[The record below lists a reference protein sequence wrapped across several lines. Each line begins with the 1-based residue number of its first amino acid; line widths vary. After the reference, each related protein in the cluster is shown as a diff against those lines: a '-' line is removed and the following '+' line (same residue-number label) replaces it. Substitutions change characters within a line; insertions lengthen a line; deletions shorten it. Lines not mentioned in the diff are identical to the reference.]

1 MSDLANPVNAL
12 SAFTPMEFEDIRS
25 AGVKSAYC
33 LFTHKLS
40 NRFSEYQQ
48 KVAGLQSGDPI
59 IVFPEGTVLPL
70 KPFKFH
76 LLTHQRFWLKKDA
89 DGNVVE
95 ATKEEPPR
103 NSHDWA
109 ETIETVL
116 IVHVEGGAYLA
127 RCSFQTTKT
136 PCVKLAYK
144 TLMEA
149 KQQLE
154 SGTFE
159 KMGPTAAV
167 LKKLGDYRLF
177 YTTTVIQIPV
187 TSKSSGKVYLRA
199 DGEANL
205 TTLEE
210 LAALNDLLKYDD
222 FETQMQNVLADYQYR
237 IDQLNA
243 RIGKK

>member
-1 MSDLANPVNAL
+1 MNDLANVSTAL
-12 SAFTPMEFEDIRS
+12 SAFAPMEFDDIRS
-25 AGVKSAYC
+25 AGVKSAYVV
-33 LFTHKLS
+33 FAHKLS

-48 KVAGLQSGDPI
+48 KVQGLQSGDPI
-59 IVFPEGTVLPL
+59 IVFPEGTVISL

-89 DGNVVE
+89 DGNIIA

-109 ETIETVL
+109 ESIETVL
-116 IVHVEGGAYLA
+116 IVHIDKGAYLA

-136 PCVKLAYK
+136 PCVKLAFK
-144 TLMEA
+144 TMLEA

-154 SGTFE
+154 SGTFDQ
-159 KMGPTAAV
+159 MGPTAAL

-177 YTTTVIQIPV
+177 YTTTVVQIPV

-199 DGEANL
+199 DGETAL
-205 TTLEE
+205 TTVEE
-210 LAALNDLLKYDD
+210 LAALNDLLNYDD
-222 FETQMQNVLADYQYR
+222 FQNQMENVLADYQYR

-243 RIGKK
+243 KIEKK